1 MHNATPSRR
10 FMGVAEDKK
19 KQEISCLLHLQR
31 TSITWVQS
39 KLTDTCSYSLLL
51 VGMLYNV
58 MFDLRDYPLR
68 LKYWDSR
75 NLSFSNLK
83 M

>member
-39 KLTDTCSYSLLL
+39 KLTDTCSYSFLL

-58 MFDLRDYPLR
+58 MFDLRDIL
-68 LKYWDSR
+68 
-75 NLSFSNLK
+75 
-83 M
+83 

>member
-39 KLTDTCSYSLLL
+39 KLTDTCSYSFLL

>member
-1 MHNATPSRR
+1 MHNAKPSRR

-39 KLTDTCSYSLLL
+39 KLTDTCSYSFLL

>member
-1 MHNATPSRR
+1 MQHLLVGSL
-10 FMGVAEDKK
+10 GVAEDKK

-39 KLTDTCSYSLLL
+39 KLTDTCSYSFLL

>member
-31 TSITWVQS
+31 TSITWVQY
-39 KLTDTCSYSLLL
+39 KLTDTCSYSFLL

-58 MFDLRDYPLR
+58 MFDLRDIL
-68 LKYWDSR
+68 
-75 NLSFSNLK
+75 
-83 M
+83 

>member
-39 KLTDTCSYSLLL
+39 KLTDTCSYSFLL

-68 LKYWDSR
+68 LKHWDSR